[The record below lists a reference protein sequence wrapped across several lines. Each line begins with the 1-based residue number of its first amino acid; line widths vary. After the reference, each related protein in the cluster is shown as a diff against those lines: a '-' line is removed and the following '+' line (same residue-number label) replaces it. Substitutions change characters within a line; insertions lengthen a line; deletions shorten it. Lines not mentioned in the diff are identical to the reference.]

1 MPQAFSNMMT
11 PVLALVVWTLV
22 ILVWLYARR
31 IPAMRKAGID
41 PKMIKGSESYASLPP
56 MNPKAVWVA
65 DNYNHLHE
73 QPTVFYAVAIVL
85 AIIGEG
91 DGINAQIAWVVW
103 VEDGD
108 AVSELFVGPFR
119 DAPNNGLPDGA
130 QQVGAGAGV
139 DHVLHELAYVEVEGD
154 EIVCTF
160 DRTAGQFVA
169 HGQASAAALDIL
181 APGFGG

>member
-73 QPTVFYAVAIVL
+73 QPTIFYALCVYSHLAGVVDGFSVGLAWAYVAIRILHSFIQVTTNFVPLRFVVFNIGSLVL
-85 AIIGEG
+85 MILA
-91 DGINAQIAWVVW
+91 VVN
-103 VEDGD
+103 VLG
-108 AVSELFVGPFR
+108 LFGVYPV
-119 DAPNNGLPDGA
+119 GA
-130 QQVGAGAGV
+130 Q
-139 DHVLHELAYVEVEGD
+139 
-154 EIVCTF
+154 
-160 DRTAGQFVA
+160 
-169 HGQASAAALDIL
+169 
-181 APGFGG
+181 

>member
-41 PKMIKGSESYASLPP
+41 PAKIKGSESYAGLPP

-73 QPTVFYAVAIVL
+73 QPTIFYALCVYSHL
-85 AIIGEG
+85 
-91 DGINAQIAWVVW
+91 
-103 VEDGD
+103 
-108 AVSELFVGPFR
+108 
-119 DAPNNGLPDGA
+119 
-130 QQVGAGAGV
+130 AGV
-139 DHVLHELAYVEVEGD
+139 VDDLNVGLAWAYVV
-154 EIVCTF
+154 IRVVHSLIQIT
-160 DRTAGQFVA
+160 TNFVPLRFVIFNI
-169 HGQASAAALDIL
+169 GSLIL
-181 APGFGG
+181 GVIAVRNVLGLFGI

>member
-1 MPQAFSNMMT
+1 MT

-73 QPTVFYAVAIVL
+73 QPTIFYALCVYSHLAGVVDGFSVGLAWAYVAIRILHSFIQVTTNFVPLRFVVFNIGSLVL
-85 AIIGEG
+85 MILA
-91 DGINAQIAWVVW
+91 VVN
-103 VEDGD
+103 VLG
-108 AVSELFVGPFR
+108 LFGVYTV
-119 DAPNNGLPDGA
+119 GA
-130 QQVGAGAGV
+130 Q
-139 DHVLHELAYVEVEGD
+139 
-154 EIVCTF
+154 
-160 DRTAGQFVA
+160 
-169 HGQASAAALDIL
+169 
-181 APGFGG
+181 